1 MIRAI
6 KAAYLRFR
14 IGETLRDIQITQAE
28 VSSAPARL
36 DLYRRELDSLRRRL
50 RAITGGT

>member
-1 MIRAI
+1 MIAAI

-14 IGETLRDIQITQAE
+14 IKETLRDILITQAE

-36 DLYRRELDSLRRRL
+36 SLYERELDSLRRRL
-50 RAITGGT
+50 RALTGST